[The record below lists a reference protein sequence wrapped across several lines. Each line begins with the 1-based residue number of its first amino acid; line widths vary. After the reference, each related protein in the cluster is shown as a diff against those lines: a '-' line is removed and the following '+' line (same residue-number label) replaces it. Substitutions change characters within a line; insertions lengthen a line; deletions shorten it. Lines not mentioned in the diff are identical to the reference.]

1 MAVRLEKGLWTHE
14 WLDIRSASIRIWPIR
29 SLKSEYTAAEKGGRG
44 VTRTEEMS
52 IFWTTS
58 QLDYAPG
65 DVVNTQ
71 CIEYN
76 FPAVV
81 RKPKPNLLAIQE

>member
-1 MAVRLEKGLWTHE
+1 VAVRLEKGLWTHE

-29 SLKSEYTAAEKGGRG
+29 SLKSEYTAGKKGG
-44 VTRTEEMS
+44 RTEEMS
-52 IFWTTS
+52 IFSTMS

-71 CIEYN
+71 YIEYN

-81 RKPKPNLLAIQE
+81 RKPKPNVLVIQE